1 MHAYALNLSHEPN
14 NLTHDFRY
22 KKDSAGRVT
31 YKDMLQLWNN
41 ETGTLA
47 NFTTRFT
54 FIINNLNQTNGRGD
68 GITFFLAHPDFP
80 LPVPPD
86 GTGIGLVGRREM
98 KDANYADEHPF
109 IAVEFDTFP
118 NTDEGDPPYDHVAIN
133 VKKMWTPQTTQWYTM
148 NDGRK
153 YDAEISYNSSS
164 HKLTVNFTGF
174 KDNVTIHQDYDHT
187 IDLRDYLPE
196 QVQFGFSSS
205 TGLQFEFHTLCSWS
219 FNSSDAILGVVV
231 DKKAKSNKG
240 LIIGLSVGSVVVIL
254 GLCLAWFLLRKKCC
268 EEDDEHARLDVS
280 LDRDFESVGP
290 KKFSYNELIRATDN
304 FAEVHKLGEGGF
316 GGVYKGFMRS
326 MNAYVAIKK
335 VSQESKQGV
344 REYASEVKI
353 ISQLR
358 HKNLVQLMGWC
369 HEKNDLLLIY
379 EFMPNGSLDYH
390 LFQSRNLLTWPTRY
404 NIAQGLA
411 SAVLYLHE
419 EWEQCVVH
427 RDIKSS
433 NIMLDSNFNTK
444 LGDFGLARLV
454 EHGKGLATTVVA
466 GTKGYMAP
474 ECLVIGK
481 ATRESDMYSF
491 GIVALEIACGRKPI
505 VPNASDEQVIMV
517 QWVWELYGRSELFE
531 AVDKRLGD
539 GGFDEKELERLMIL
553 GLWCAHPDSTMRP
566 TIRQA
571 VQVLNFEAPLPIL
584 PPSMPKPMYVSPTFS
599 DIGSSNFSSAYA
611 SSSATNQSRP
621 SQSNRSYTTGSSQ
634 STTTSRTHQGR
645 TRAKEV
651 SL

>member
-1 MHAYALNLSHEPN
+1 MLNL
-14 NLTHDFRY
+14 TRY

-31 YKDMLQLWNN
+31 YKNLLQLGDK
-41 ETGTLA
+41 ETRTLV
-47 NFTTRFT
+47 NFITRFS
-54 FIINNLNQTNGRGD
+54 FIINVLNETHDGHGD

-80 LPVPPD
+80 FPVPPD

-98 KDANYADEHPF
+98 GDPTYADAHPF
-109 IAVEFDTFP
+109 VAVEFDTML
-118 NTDEGDPPYDHVAIN
+118 NARDPPYDHVGIN
-133 VKKMWTPQTTQWYTM
+133 VKQMWSPYTTQWYTM

-153 YDAEISYNSSS
+153 YDAEITYNSSS
-164 HKLTVNFTGF
+164 LQLSVMFTGY
-174 KDNVTIHQDYDHT
+174 KNNIKIRQNYSHQ

-196 QVQFGFSSS
+196 QVQFGFSSA
-205 TGLQFEFHTLCSWS
+205 TGLQFELHTLCSWA
-219 FNSSDAILGVVV
+219 FNSSLNKVWGGVVQ
-231 DKKAKSNKG
+231 KSKSNNER
-240 LIIGLSVGSVVVIL
+240 LVIGLSIGSVVGVG
-254 GLCLAWFLLRKKCC
+254 GLCIAWFLIWKLNCRAKK
-268 EEDDEHARLDVS
+268 DDRLDVS

-290 KKFSYNELIRATDN
+290 KKFSYNELARATNN
-304 FAEVHKLGEGGF
+304 FAEEHKLGEGGF
-316 GGVYKGFMRS
+316 GGVYKGFMRGL
-326 MNAYVAIKK
+326 NTFVAIKK
-335 VSQESKQGV
+335 VSKESRQGV
-344 REYASEVKI
+344 KEYASEVKI

-369 HEKNDLLLIY
+369 HQKNDLLLIY

-390 LFQSRNLLTWPTRY
+390 LFKSKDLLTWPTRY

-454 EHGKGLATTVVA
+454 EHGKGLTSTIAA

-474 ECLVIGK
+474 ECLARGK

-491 GIVALEIACGRKPI
+491 GVVALEIACGRKPI
-505 VPNASDEQVIMV
+505 DPNASDERVMMV
-517 QWVWELYGRSELFE
+517 EWVWELYGRGELLE
-531 AVDKRLGD
+531 AVDKRLDNGD
-539 GGFDEKELERLMIL
+539 FDEQEVERLMII
-553 GLWCAHPDSTMRP
+553 GLWSAHPDCTMRP

-571 VQVLNFEAPLPIL
+571 LRVLNFEAPLPTL
-584 PPSMPKPMYVSPTFS
+584 PPTMPKPMYAAPTFP
-599 DIGSSNFSSAYA
+599 DIGSLNFSSAYA
-611 SSSATNQSRP
+611 SSSATYQARP
-621 SQSNRSYTTGSSQ
+621 SSSNRSYTGSSQ
-634 STTTSRTHQGR
+634 SSTSGTNQGR
-645 TRAKEV
+645 KIVEEV